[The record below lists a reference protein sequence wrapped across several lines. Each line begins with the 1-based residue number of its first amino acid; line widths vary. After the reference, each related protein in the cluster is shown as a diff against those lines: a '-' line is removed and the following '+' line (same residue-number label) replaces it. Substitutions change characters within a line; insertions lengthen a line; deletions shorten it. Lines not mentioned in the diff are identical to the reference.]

1 MRYKV
6 GPLEIRSE
14 NAAKPL
20 SQAAQPLVKWLRRL
34 KPVGLALDY
43 GCGKLRYSGHL
54 AKKCRRLT
62 LVDSRIQLDRV
73 QMVAGCR
80 TTVREFSTRKWPN
93 CKVLSV
99 DEFDAPWSTYDF
111 ILCANVLSAIPDK
124 SMLSEVLGHLRRGLK
139 PRGLCLF
146 VTQYRNSDFR
156 KMAASKNAR
165 PHLYGWVLV
174 TKRGTFY
181 YGVLDLARVKDLIK
195 REGFLVTE
203 SWIEGES
210 AYVLATRQDGA
221 SKCAKGRKV
230 PERLFRSMNR

>member
-14 NAAKPL
+14 NAAKPQ
-20 SQAAQPLVKWLRRL
+20 SQAAKPLVKWLQRL
-34 KPVGLALDY
+34 RPVGLALDY

-54 AKKCRRLT
+54 ARRCGRLT

-73 QMVAGCR
+73 QMVAGRR
-80 TTVREFSTRKWPN
+80 TTVRKLAKRKWPN

-99 DEFDAPWSTYDF
+99 DEFDPARATYDF

-124 SMLSEVLGHLRRGLK
+124 SALLELLRHLSRSLK

-146 VTQYRNSDFR
+146 VSQYRNSDFR
-156 KMAASKNAR
+156 KMASSKNAR
-165 PHLYGWVLV
+165 PHLYGWLLV
-174 TKRGTFY
+174 TKRGAFY
-181 YGVLDLARVKDLIK
+181 YGLLDPARVSKLIK

-203 SWIEGES
+203 SWTEGES
-210 AYVLATRQDGA
+210 AYVLATCQH
-221 SKCAKGRKV
+221 
-230 PERLFRSMNR
+230 

>member
-20 SQAAQPLVKWLRRL
+20 SQAAQPLVKWLRRSSH
-34 KPVGLALDY
+34 VSLALDY

-73 QMVAGCR
+73 QMVAGR
-80 TTVREFSTRKWPN
+80 RATVREFAKRKWPN

-99 DEFDAPWSTYDF
+99 EEFDAPRSTYDF

-124 SMLSEVLGHLRRGLK
+124 SVLSQVLGRLSRSLK

-146 VTQYRNSDFR
+146 VSQYRNSDFR

-165 PHLYGWVLV
+165 PHLYGWILV
-174 TKRGTFY
+174 TKRGAFY
-181 YGVLDLARVKDLIK
+181 YGVLDVGRVKELIE
-195 REGFLVTE
+195 RRGFLITE
-203 SWIEGES
+203 SWTEGES
-210 AYVLATRQDGA
+210 AYVLATRQHGA
-221 SKCAKGRKV
+221 SKRVKAGR
-230 PERLFRSMNR
+230 ERRRHPGR